1 MIIRLRERL
10 RKNLKVDF
18 KVMIFIFDVEIWFKD
33 SVYFFFISIIVYNIR
48 KILIYYF
55 KQRCDM
61 IFIFYLKRVFK
72 IIVYILLKGNMCV
85 NYQVCVRLNRIYGL
99 GKDFII
105 LIDFS
110 ISQIQN
116 CGLRLMYIL

>member
-55 KQRCDM
+55 K
-61 IFIFYLKRVFK
+61 
-72 IIVYILLKGNMCV
+72 
-85 NYQVCVRLNRIYGL
+85 
-99 GKDFII
+99 
-105 LIDFS
+105 
-110 ISQIQN
+110 
-116 CGLRLMYIL
+116 